1 MPVLFCLIDND
12 EQLLAEQE
20 PWNSYLVMRRVQLR
34 SGWRARSQ
42 TSGPAQAQARLP
54 EIPCLAGKDLTML
67 LDLMGL
73 ISLMIT
79 VERESS
85 RR

>member
-12 EQLLAEQE
+12 GQLLAERE
-20 PWNSYLVMRRVQLR
+20 PWNSYSVMRQGQLR

-42 TSGPAQAQARLP
+42 TSEPAQAQVRLP

-67 LDLMGL
+67 LDWMDL
-73 ISLMIT
+73 IGLMII